1 MPFVWFTVEETMF
14 ARKFPVKRLS
24 LRHLPFFC
32 PISSFAQV
40 RFQRAAEGELR
51 STSEIIRHDPLG
63 GREEQSD
70 EPLPFDQIPGPHGR
84 YTRALE
90 FYRQSDGFAK
100 FYKVPEKLFKV
111 YGPIF
116 KQYVTDKTPVVHV
129 MEPVDVQTVYRAEGK
144 YPNRPPLDFFIE
156 YRKRNAQ
163 PIDLVNL

>member
-1 MPFVWFTVEETMF
+1 MF

-24 LRHLPFFC
+24 LTHLPFFC

-40 RFQRAAEGELR
+40 RFQRAAEEGELR
-51 STSEIIRHDPLG
+51 STSEIIGHDSLG
-63 GREEQSD
+63 DREEQSD